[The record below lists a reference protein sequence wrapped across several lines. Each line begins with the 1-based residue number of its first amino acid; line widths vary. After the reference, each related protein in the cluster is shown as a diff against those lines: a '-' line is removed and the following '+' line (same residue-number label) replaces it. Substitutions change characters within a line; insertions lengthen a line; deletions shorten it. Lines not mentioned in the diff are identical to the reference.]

1 MPPVHFPQKEIGVLT
16 ETRQDAQQ
24 DYYTIGSQFRQSLS
38 PVKSSFLRLAR
49 KTANFFRYDSILRFS
64 ESHAII

>member
-24 DYYTIGSQFRQSLS
+24 DYYTIGSRFRQSLS
-38 PVKSSFLRLAR
+38 PVKSSFLRFAR
-49 KTANFFRYDSILRFS
+49 KIANFFR
-64 ESHAII
+64 

>member
-24 DYYTIGSQFRQSLS
+24 DYYTIGFQFRQSLS
-38 PVKSSFLRLAR
+38 PVKSSFLRFAR
-49 KTANFFRYDSILRFS
+49 KTANFFR
-64 ESHAII
+64 